1 MIRFLYYFEYYLGK
15 IMYKLFRESLIK
27 NQLFFCG
34 KNVHISQ
41 NCNIK
46 GVENITICND
56 VSIGPNA
63 ILWSTRAK
71 IIIHN
76 KVIIGPN
83 LSIITGD
90 HKYNTVGK
98 FMYDINDEEKEESLD
113 QNVEICEDV
122 WIGGGVTILKGV
134 TINQGCIIGAGSVVT
149 NSTEPY
155 GVYAG
160 VPAKKVKDRF
170 NNDQIKEHKKILKI

>member
-27 NQLFFCG
+27 KQLFFCG

-41 NCNIK
+41 NCNI
-46 GVENITICND
+46 
-56 VSIGPNA
+56 
-63 ILWSTRAK
+63 
-71 IIIHN
+71 
-76 KVIIGPN
+76 
-83 LSIITGD
+83 
-90 HKYNTVGK
+90 
-98 FMYDINDEEKEESLD
+98 
-113 QNVEICEDV
+113 
-122 WIGGGVTILKGV
+122 KGV

-155 GVYAG
+155 GIYAG

-170 NNDQIKEHKKILKI
+170 NKDQIKEHKKILKI